1 MEVYPITFTLM
12 TVLNNEEALLTID
25 HFQNEIDYLF
35 YEWNT
40 IHVVLDSI
48 RNAFTVNRNESEEH
62 LDEVDRELSIAYDDL
77 MSQVRHLERRLK
89 KMTNEI
95 NQKLIVPSPPP
106 QQPQQQQQQQRD
118 RRSLT
123 PR

>member
-1 MEVYPITFTLM
+1 MEIYPIAITLM
-12 TVLNNEEALLTID
+12 TIPNNNEEALLTID

-48 RNAFTVNRNESEEH
+48 RNAFTVNNNETEEY

-89 KMTNEI
+89 RMTNEI
-95 NQKLIVPSPPP
+95 NQKLIVPAP
-106 QQPQQQQQQQRD
+106 QERD